1 MLTDL
6 EIMKKTCM
14 DLELEKKQ
22 VGLEKEDRMDLEL
35 ERGNMNSTYTS
46 MSLIVLRLESV
57 AFSMESGKE
66 SHTLLELVKE
76 NQTILEE
83 ETELHIISHVL
94 NCSTKILR
102 EACLHSY
109 HAVLDIIDYVKDY

>member
-66 SHTLLELVKE
+66 SHTVLELVKE
-76 NQTILEE
+76 NQRILEE
-83 ETELHIISHVL
+83 ENELHIISHVL
-94 NCSTKILR
+94 NCSTKILG
-102 EACLHSY
+102 EACRHY
-109 HAVLDIIDYVKDY
+109 